1 MARYSQAF
9 KAKAVARLL
18 PPESATLDEV
28 SRGLGVRTDTLS
40 RWRSEALSDSQ
51 DRLWTGP
58 ARNWEPVGEVWLNPD
73 QEATP
78 LEAA

>member
-28 SRGLGVRTDTLS
+28 SRELGVRTDTLS
-40 RWRSEALSDSQ
+40 R
-51 DRLWTGP
+51 
-58 ARNWEPVGEVWLNPD
+58 
-73 QEATP
+73 
-78 LEAA
+78 